1 MKYDG
6 PKFILN
12 DLPFCL
18 NNVPCGGFVK
28 VEYLNTIDGDTA
40 YFKVGNSSESVRFY
54 LINTPEIYNDEP
66 YALFAKEYTKK
77 VLENAKEIYLQSDV
91 NNLLR
96 DNTESRRILA
106 WLWVDKKLFNYVLVK
121 EGLATIKYVLNEDVL
136 YLSEL
141 RAAEEDAKKEQ
152 KNIHSSIVKP

>member
-6 PKFILN
+6 PKLIFN
-12 DLPFCL
+12 DQPFCL
-18 NNVPCGGFVK
+18 NNIPCGGFVK

-54 LINTPEIYNDEP
+54 LINTPEVYKDEP
-66 YALFAKEYTKK
+66 YALYAKEYTTI

-106 WLWVDKKLFNYVLVK
+106 WLWIDGELFNYVLVRQ
-121 EGLATIKYVLNEDVL
+121 GLATIKYVLNDQVL
-136 YLSEL
+136 YLKEL
-141 RAAEEDAKKEQ
+141 QEAEEKAKQEQ
-152 KNIHSSIVKP
+152 INIYSSIIKE

>member
-6 PKFILN
+6 PKLILN

-54 LINTPEIYNDEP
+54 LINTPEVYKDEP
-66 YALFAKEYTKK
+66 YALFAKEYTKN

-106 WLWVDKKLFNYVLVK
+106 WLWVDGELFNYVLVRN
-121 EGLATIKYVLNEDVL
+121 GLATIKYVLNDDVL
-136 YLSEL
+136 YLDIL
-141 RAAEEDAKKEQ
+141 QGAQKKAEEEKL
-152 KNIHSSIVKP
+152 NIYSSIKKD